1 MVLIKR
7 GVVVN
12 FAQNLKFMQARII
25 FLFLFISLSHLTQS
39 QVLTR
44 EDSLSAGLIASNA
57 ATVISGYGSFKYS
70 NNLTLKTAEVNV
82 DRIIL
87 FVGHKFTK
95 RISFFSELELEDAK
109 VVGGSPS
116 GEFSMEQA
124 FLKFNIDRNNY
135 ITAGLFIPRIGIIN
149 ENHLPTTF
157 NGNDRPYVE
166 TFIIP
171 ATWRE
176 IGVGYYGTSTRIP
189 GLNYSF
195 ALVNGLNSAGFTSG
209 SGIREGKYEGS
220 RATTK
225 SLAVTGS
232 LLYYYKNFRAQIS
245 GYMGG
250 SAGLPK
256 YQADS
261 LQLESGAFG
270 TPVRLVEANLQYH
283 SNTLS
288 VRGLITYVNIP
299 DAGSIN
305 RAYANNTPQG
315 MLGGYLEVAYNLTP
329 KSTRSWILFTRYE
342 NLNMNQKL
350 PSDGTGIYNDANN
363 QQYVVAGLGFQ
374 PIKGVFVKLDY
385 NYRLTGDFNPQ
396 LIVNP
401 FPVSQP
407 YFKAQQYIN
416 LGLGY
421 SF

>member
-1 MVLIKR
+1 MLILRKI
-7 GVVVN
+7 
-12 FAQNLKFMQARII
+12 LKFMFSR
-25 FLFLFISLSHLTQS
+25 LSLSFLLVLVSYTTQS

-44 EDSLSAGLIASNA
+44 EDSLAAGLIASNS

-70 NNLTLKTAEVNV
+70 NNMTLETAEVNV

-87 FVGHKFTK
+87 FIGHKFNK
-95 RISFFSELELEDAK
+95 RISFFSEMEIEDAK
-109 VVGGSPS
+109 IVGGKAS
-116 GEFSMEQA
+116 GEFALEQA
-124 FLKFNIDRNNY
+124 FLKFDINRNNY

-176 IGVGYYGTSTRIP
+176 IGIGYYGSSNLVP
-189 GLNYSF
+189 GLNYS
-195 ALVNGLNSAGFTSG
+195 LGLLNGLNSAGFTSG

-220 RATTK
+220 QATTK

-232 LLYYYKNFRAQIS
+232 LLYYYKNLRAQVS

-250 SAGLPK
+250 SAGLAPW
-256 YQADS
+256 QADS

-270 TPVRLVEANLQYH
+270 TPVRLVEANVQYNT
-283 SNTLS
+283 NTLS
-288 VRGLITYVNIP
+288 LRGLITYVNIP

-305 RAYANNTPQG
+305 RAYANNTPEG
-315 MLGGYLEVAYNLTP
+315 MLGFYLEAAYNLTP
-329 KSTRSWILFTRYE
+329 KRKQSWIIFTRYE
-342 NLNMNQKL
+342 NLDMNNKL

-363 QQYVVAGLGFQ
+363 QQYIIAGLGFQ
-374 PIKGVFVKLDY
+374 PIKNVFVKIDY
-385 NYRLTGDFNPQ
+385 NYRLTGEMNPQ
-396 LIVNP
+396 LFVNP

-407 YFKAQQYIN
+407 YFKEQHYIN

>member
-1 MVLIKR
+1 
-7 GVVVN
+7 
-12 FAQNLKFMQARII
+12 MQVRIF
-25 FLFLFISLSHLTQS
+25 FLFLFISVFQYSFS

-57 ATVISGYGSFKYS
+57 STVISGYGSFRYS
-70 NNLTLKTAEVNV
+70 NNLTLKTAEANV
-82 DRIIL
+82 DRVIL

-95 RISFFSELELEDAK
+95 RISFFSELELENAK
-109 VVGGSPS
+109 VVGGTPS
-116 GEFSMEQA
+116 GEFALEQA
-124 FLKFNIDRNNY
+124 FLKFNINRNNY

-171 ATWRE
+171 STWRE
-176 IGVGYYGTSTRIP
+176 IGVGYYGTSNRIP

-195 ALVNGLNSAGFTSG
+195 AFVNGLNSAGFSNG
-209 SGIREGKYEGS
+209 SGIRDGKFEGS
-220 RATTK
+220 AATT

-232 LLYYYKNFRAQIS
+232 LLYYFKNFRAQVS

-256 YQADS
+256 FQADS
-261 LQLESGAFG
+261 LQLTSGAFG
-270 TPVRLVEANLQYH
+270 TPVRLVEANLQYN
-283 SNTLS
+283 SNS
-288 VRGLITYVNIP
+288 FSFRGLITYVNIP
-299 DAGSIN
+299 DAGKIN

-315 MLGGYLEVAYNLTP
+315 MLGGYLEVSYNLTP
-329 KSTRSWILFTRYE
+329 KSPRSWILFTRYE
-342 NLNMNQKL
+342 NLNMSQKL
-350 PSDGTGIYNDANN
+350 PKDGSGIYNDANN